1 MWDDVGIVPYEKTG
15 VMPKK
20 IFRCTQNDNE
30 IRRVP
35 ASLPLEGKGDRRMAV
50 DEVEKRRIKV
60 CYWFSAILQMCAT
73 IILLKSY
80 WFSQTSSAS
89 LRSAPSP
96 RRGKLLFSLRWLYV
110 FFSWDTLQGN
120 FYKVNNLD
128 TKLPKGLPPE
138 KREAFGCYQSME
150 LLAKKGAYDA
160 AQFLGR
166 ICTRRAFA
174 STRRLLLLYNNKII
188 LSTIFCDK

>member
-80 WFSQTSSAS
+80 W
-89 LRSAPSP
+89 
-96 RRGKLLFSLRWLYV
+96 LF
-110 FFSWDTLQGN
+110 
-120 FYKVNNLD
+120 
-128 TKLPKGLPPE
+128 
-138 KREAFGCYQSME
+138 
-150 LLAKKGAYDA
+150 
-160 AQFLGR
+160 
-166 ICTRRAFA
+166 
-174 STRRLLLLYNNKII
+174 
-188 LSTIFCDK
+188 